1 MQTVQLVDFAAII
14 VTVFFFGL
22 GSYFDLKTREVDDW
36 VWLAYGPIGLALTV
50 VRLLVDPS
58 TLFLT
63 LVSIAITTVVSF
75 GLFYFG
81 LFGGADCKAIICLGL
96 TMPLPPSSF
105 QPVLGYLHPVFPVVV
120 VVTGFLCS
128 VAIAVWYGLRNLATY
143 LARRERMFE
152 GLQEE
157 GWWRKVMACILGYRT
172 ELLKLRSTFYLY
184 PMEEVVQGAE
194 GTHRALKLYMNAE
207 TDREPLA
214 SELSD
219 SLAKLGYE
227 GKVWVTPGIPM
238 LLFILI
244 GLILTLILGDIVFST
259 VFILARAG

>member
-1 MQTVQLVDFAAII
+1 LQTVQVVDLAAII
-14 VTVFFFGL
+14 VTIFFFGL

-36 VWLAYGPIGLALTV
+36 VWLVYGPIGLALTV

-58 TLFLT
+58 TLILT
-63 LVSIAITTVVSF
+63 LVSIAVTTVVSL

-120 VVTGFLCS
+120 VVTGFICS
-128 VAIAVWYGLRNLATY
+128 AAIAVWYGFRNLATY
-143 LARRERMFE
+143 LSRREHMFE
-152 GLQEE
+152 GLQGE
-157 GWWRKVMACILGYRT
+157 GWWRKAMACILGYRA
-172 ELLKLRSTFYLY
+172 EVSKLRSTFYLY
-184 PMEEVVQGAE
+184 PMEEVVQNAE
-194 GTHRALKLYMNAE
+194 GPHRALKLYMNAE
-207 TDREPLA
+207 TDREPVVTEF
-214 SELSD
+214 SN
-219 SLAKLGYE
+219 SLAKMGYE

-244 GLILTLILGDIVFST
+244 GLILTLTLGDIIFST
-259 VFILARAG
+259 VFMLARG